1 MPIMRP
7 VNKPAKTKS
16 QEGRLARHLRVAKQL
31 REQPKSIG
39 PLLRESMVSVWRSRG
54 GGFYGLG
61 YIIAFIYFEA
71 QMLAGDVLESDSVAD
86 FAVAQVFEFVIR
98 IGFLSF
104 INAFMALLWPIHVFR
119 FGGWVAVVVLIGSYY
134 TFEMLLRPRIEAY
147 FPELAAMRVQR
158 ELKKKLQAAK
168 KNRRKARK
176 PRPGNSRPPD
186 EKPGASQ

>member
-7 VNKPAKTKS
+7 VNKSAKTKS
-16 QEGRLARHLRVAKQL
+16 KEGRLARHLRVAKQL

-86 FAVAQVFEFVIR
+86 FAVAQVFEFIIR
-98 IGFLSF
+98 IGFLSDF
-104 INAFMALLWPIHVFR
+104 DMSSDWCISGSVDLEYSVTSFFHLYFR
-119 FGGWVAVVVLIGSYY
+119 
-134 TFEMLLRPRIEAY
+134 
-147 FPELAAMRVQR
+147 
-158 ELKKKLQAAK
+158 
-168 KNRRKARK
+168 
-176 PRPGNSRPPD
+176 
-186 EKPGASQ
+186 